1 MTRAPDRPIVL
12 VVHGL
17 LMGRP
22 LMWPLAA
29 RLRQRGF
36 ATANFGYGTWLGTP
50 ARAMER
56 LAMVL
61 YGLAPGPVHVV
72 AHSLGA
78 LVALEAMNQYQR
90 LPPGRVVCLGAPI
103 AGSSAARALAQRG
116 IGPLSGRGGPL
127 MRGGLQQLPPREVA
141 MIAGAKSMGMGRVV
155 SRFDGLND
163 GTVAVWETRLPGLRE
178 HAVLPV
184 SHTGLIFDPKV
195 ASMAADFIETGY
207 FRL

>member
-1 MTRAPDRPIVL
+1 MTRAPDRPLVL

-22 LMWPLAA
+22 AMWPLAA

-36 ATANFGYGTWLGTP
+36 ATVNFGYGTWLGTP

-61 YGLAPGPVHVV
+61 YGMSPGPVHVV

-90 LPPGRVVCLGAPI
+90 LPPGRVVCL
-103 AGSSAARALAQRG
+103 
-116 IGPLSGRGGPL
+116 
-127 MRGGLQQLPPREVA
+127 
-141 MIAGAKSMGMGRVV
+141 
-155 SRFDGLND
+155 
-163 GTVAVWETRLPGLRE
+163 
-178 HAVLPV
+178 
-184 SHTGLIFDPKV
+184 
-195 ASMAADFIETGY
+195 
-207 FRL
+207 